1 MKTVLMKKKIIC
13 ESSDDS
19 DFFSDDYSEES
30 LDKYFEEM
38 GAIGKDS
45 NSKYSE
51 IAILRSFILKHNF
64 SKNAKKHLTK
74 LVKCLSKNPPPPPTL
89 SDILAFSG
97 IAKYNIFHYCGKC
110 GYVCSPINSNKFQCK
125 TVNCNGL
132 IY

>member
-19 DFFSDDYSEES
+19 DFFYDDYSEES

-64 SKNAKKHLTK
+64 SKNAKKGLTK
-74 LVKCLSKNPPPPPTL
+74 LVKCLSKIPPPPSP
-89 SDILAFSG
+89 DIIRYSS
-97 IAKYNIFHYCGKC
+97 IFWDSKIQYISLLWKMWLCFFT
-110 GYVCSPINSNKFQCK
+110 NKFQQ
-125 TVNCNGL
+125 VSVQNC
-132 IY
+132 

>member
-1 MKTVLMKKKIIC
+1 MKKKIIC

-74 LVKCLSKNPPPPPTL
+74 L
-89 SDILAFSG
+89 DILAFSG

>member
-74 LVKCLSKNPPPPPTL
+74 LVKCLSKKNPPPPPPPRRH
-89 SDILAFSG
+89 
-97 IAKYNIFHYCGKC
+97 YQIF
-110 GYVCSPINSNKFQCK
+110 
-125 TVNCNGL
+125 
-132 IY
+132 

>member
-45 NSKYSE
+45 SSKYSE

-64 SKNAKKHLTK
+64 SKNAKNHLTK
-74 LVKCLSKNPPPPPTL
+74 LVKCLSKNVFSKKETTMKIKLTL
-89 SDILAFSG
+89 HLQ
-97 IAKYNIFHYCGKC
+97 KNMK
-110 GYVCSPINSNKFQCK
+110 N
-125 TVNCNGL
+125 
-132 IY
+132 

>member
-74 LVKCLSKNPPPPPTL
+74 LVKCLSKNNPPPP
-89 SDILAFSG
+89 SDIIRYSS
-97 IAKYNIFHYCGKC
+97 IFWDSKIQYISLLWKMWLCLFT
-110 GYVCSPINSNKFQCK
+110 NKFQQ
-125 TVNCNGL
+125 VSVQNC
-132 IY
+132 